1 MTASCFN
8 VVRGKRVR
16 ATRLDACGAFPVP
29 TTTNS
34 FVASDGFISVQYSL
48 DYEDGDEHI
57 QKNAD
62 GALCINDKTCDVY
75 KRTMVTIS
83 FCGVDPDMF
92 SLITSNSV
100 ELDAS
105 GVDVGFRV
113 SEGISCS
120 NFALELWSGLG
131 GNDCPLT
138 NEVQSLTEGGAGLTS
153 FTLTY
158 AGTPGPAGTT
168 GSIPASSTAA
178 AVQTAIEGLDAFD
191 PGDVV
196 VTGPAGASNGPWL
209 VTFIGRY
216 AGTNV
221 PQFTT
226 TPTGGTGTLTVATVT
241 QGGVSTGASYGYF
254 LLPFVKNGTLR
265 DFTVE
270 NGPTTF
276 EIQGWTESGPNWGSG
291 PYNVVAAGAAGV
303 ASSLKVPM
311 SSLDHMLIRL
321 TTVAPP
327 ASACGY
333 QTMPAAP
340 TPAA

>member
-16 ATRLDACGAFPVP
+16 VTRLDACGVFPVP
-29 TTTNS
+29 TTANA
-34 FVASDGFISVQYSL
+34 FVASDGFISVQYAL
-48 DYEDGDEHI
+48 DYEDGDEFI
-57 QKNAD
+57 QKNANGD
-62 GALCINDKTCDVY
+62 LCINDKSNDIY
-75 KRTMVTIS
+75 KRTNVTMS
-83 FCGVDPDMF
+83 FCGVDPDLM
-92 SLITSNSV
+92 SLLTGNSV

-113 SEGISCS
+113 SEGIATP

-131 GNDCPLT
+131 GNDCPNT
-138 NEVQSLTEGGAGLTS
+138 NKVQSLTEGGSGLTS

-168 GSIPASSTAA
+168 GAIAASSTAA
-178 AVQTAIEGLDAFD
+178 QVQTAIEGLDAFD
-191 PGDVV
+191 PGDVA
-196 VTGPAGASNGPWL
+196 VTGPAGASNGPWV
-209 VTFIGRY
+209 VTLIGRY
-216 AGTNV
+216 AGLAV
-221 PQFTT
+221 PTFTS
-226 TPTGGTGTLTVATVT
+226 TPTGGTGTLTVAQVT
-241 QGGVSTGASYGYF
+241 AGGLSTGASYGYF
-254 LLPFVKNGTLR
+254 LLPWVKNGTLR

-276 EIQGWTESGPNWGSG
+276 EVQAWTESGPNWGSG

-303 ASSLKVPM
+303 PSSLKVPI
-311 SSLDHMLIRL
+311 SSLDHMLLRL

-327 ASACGY
+327 ASACGF
-333 QTMPAAP
+333 QAMPAAP